1 MWVSKLKNMRWA
13 AMILGTANSVVLIVG
28 SYFLILGFPS
38 CDRYLLLLFVALPFL
53 AALRIGTM
61 VKTGITQEATAKTI
75 IEKSPA
81 DTSNV
86 VEDVFRP
93 ERRVCIIFV
102 LWFIYHCLV
111 VDTHEWWRNGM
122 DLMRV

>member
-81 DTSNV
+81 DSSNA

-102 LWFIYHCLV
+102 LCFIYNCLV
-111 VDTHEWWRNGM
+111 VDTDE
-122 DLMRV
+122 